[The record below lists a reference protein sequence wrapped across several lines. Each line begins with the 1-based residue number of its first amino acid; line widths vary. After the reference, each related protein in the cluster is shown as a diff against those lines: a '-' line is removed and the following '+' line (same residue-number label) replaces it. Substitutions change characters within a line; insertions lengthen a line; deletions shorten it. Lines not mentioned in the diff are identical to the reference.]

1 MLSFSLVFVL
11 HFLRIIVV
19 VAYFLRIVV
28 VVALV
33 DYVTGSS
40 DAKTMHRPTKHAY
53 PHRVIPREKVSER
66 AIKPC
71 MLRQHKNH
79 AIKI

>member
-11 HFLRIIVV
+11 H
-19 VAYFLRIVV
+19 FLRIVV

-71 MLRQHKNH
+71 MLQQNKNQ